1 MMDTWQRSLQPAG
14 PTAHA
19 NTERSA
25 PSHDQFPQSLD
36 GITPARERRRP
47 DLLAAAEIGR
57 ILSGGE
63 WLSVH
68 YHNARAMWLCRNSD
82 FRSTVGIIRWDFG
95 KSPQLLL
102 DPNDARFDH
111 PDSSEVLAMVGQAMA
126 VWWCVVDQQV
136 LDPRLKVAIHP
147 VFAPFVVY
155 RGSGDHPHMDVPRQ
169 RTGFPS
175 PPGTQQVQAHRE

>member
-1 MMDTWQRSLQPAG
+1 MESWQRCLQPAG
-14 PTAHA
+14 PTAHPDP
-19 NTERSA
+19 ERSA
-25 PSHDQFPQSLD
+25 PSQAPFPRSLD
-36 GITPARERRRP
+36 GATPTRERRRP
-47 DLLAAAEIGR
+47 ELLAAVELGR
-57 ILSGGE
+57 ILIAGE

-68 YHNARAMWLCRNSD
+68 YHNAQAMWLCRNSD

-102 DPNDARFDH
+102 DPNDARFDR

-147 VFAPFVVY
+147 DFAPFVIY
-155 RGSGDHPHMDVPRQ
+155 RGSGDRPQMQVPRQ
-169 RTGFPS
+169 STGFSAPL
-175 PPGTQQVQAHRE
+175 GTGQEHRE